1 MALSNDLI
9 SQFVK
14 VTKDEVDTK
23 KETTVYGTIV
33 EKDGDKYV
41 KLDGSELLT
50 PITSTTDA
58 ENNERVTVMI
68 KDHGATVTGNIS
80 SPSARTETVKEI
92 GNKITEAEILI
103 ANKVDTSVLNA
114 ESARIDNLVAENV
127 SIKERLTASE
137 ADIDTLETDNV
148 TINETLT
155 AQSASIE
162 SLNTQKLS
170 ATDADLKY
178 ATITNLNATN
188 STVHNLE
195 ADYGDFK
202 QLTTDN
208 FTAVNAD
215 IAGKLTATQAD
226 LRYANIDFSNIGS
239 AAIEEFFSKSGMI
252 ENIVVGE
259 GTVTGKLVGVTISGD
274 SIEANTIKAD
284 KLVVLGSDGLY
295 YKLNVNALGE
305 TTASSDPK
313 YQNGLDGS
321 AIIAK
326 SITASKINVT
336 DLVAFDATIGGF
348 HITDSAIYSGV
359 KESVD
364 NTTSGVYLDKNG
376 QFNTGDSINYLKYY
390 KDAENN
396 YKLEVSADL
405 LLLGTS
411 NKDVEAELDN
421 TKADV
426 TNAKDTISSA
436 QVSIDSLNS
445 QIKNLITD
453 ENGASLMTQTTEGW
467 TFNISNMS
475 EAIDSATENITNL
488 KNDSDV
494 IKSDISILQN
504 SVDDL
509 SGLSDYIK
517 IGSYNGQPC
526 LELGEV
532 ENDFK
537 TRITNTEIQF
547 IDGDS
552 IPAYIGNKK
561 LNISNAEVTDE
572 LQFGGFVWKKRENG
586 NMGLMW
592 KGETE

>member
-1 MALSNDLI
+1 MALSSDLI

-14 VTKDEVDTK
+14 VTNDEVDTK

-58 ENNERVTVMI
+58 EANERVTVMI
-68 KDHGATVTGNIS
+68 KDHSATVTGNVS
-80 SPSARTETVKEI
+80 SPSARTDTVKEI

-137 ADIDTLETDNV
+137 ADIDTLEADNV

-188 STVHNLE
+188 ATVHNLE

-215 IAGKLTATQAD
+215 IAGKLTATDAD
-226 LRYANIDFSNIGS
+226 LKYANIDFSNIGS

-305 TTASSDPK
+305 ATASSDPK

-326 SITASKINVT
+326 SVTASKISVT

-359 KESVD
+359 KETVD
-364 NTTSGVYLDKNG
+364 NTTSGVYLDKDG

-453 ENGASLMTQTTEGW
+453 ENGTSLMTQTTEGW

-494 IKSDISILQN
+494 IKSDVSILQN

-509 SGLSDYIK
+509 SGLTDYIK
-517 IGSYNGQPC
+517 IGSYNSQPC

-552 IPAYIGNKK
+552 VPAYIGNKK

>member
-114 ESARIDNLVAENV
+114 ESARIDNLVTENV

-137 ADIDTLETDNV
+137 ANIDNLEADNV

-162 SLNTQKLS
+162 SLDAQKLS

-188 STVHNLE
+188 ATVHNLE

-208 FTAVNAD
+208 FTAINAD

-295 YKLNVNALGE
+295 YELNVNALGE

-326 SITASKINVT
+326 SITASRISVT

-475 EAIDSATENITNL
+475 ETIDSATENITNL
-488 KNDSDV
+488 KNDSDI

-547 IDGDS
+547 IDGES
-552 IPAYIGNKK
+552 VPAYIGNKK

>member
-114 ESARIDNLVAENV
+114 ESARIDNLVTENV

-137 ADIDTLETDNV
+137 ADIDNLEADNV
-148 TINETLT
+148 TINEKLT
-155 AQSASIE
+155 AQSARIE
-162 SLNTQKLS
+162 SLDTQKLS

-188 STVHNLE
+188 TTVHNLE

-284 KLVVLGSDGLY
+284 KLVVLGNDGLY

-326 SITASKINVT
+326 SITASRISVT

-359 KESVD
+359 KETVD

-547 IDGDS
+547 IDGES
-552 IPAYIGNKK
+552 VPAYIGNKK

>member
-33 EKDGDKYV
+33 EKDGYKYV

-114 ESARIDNLVAENV
+114 ESARIDNLVTENV

-137 ADIDTLETDNV
+137 ADIDNLEADNV
-148 TINETLT
+148 TINEKLT
-155 AQSASIE
+155 AQSARIE
-162 SLNTQKLS
+162 SLDTQKLS

-188 STVHNLE
+188 TTVHNLE

-226 LRYANIDFSNIGS
+226 LKYANIDFSNIGI

-326 SITASKINVT
+326 SITASKISVT

-453 ENGASLMTQTTEGW
+453 ENGTSLMTQTTEGW

-509 SGLSDYIK
+509 SGLTDYIK
-517 IGSYNGQPC
+517 IGSYNNQPC

-552 IPAYIGNKK
+552 VPAYIGNKK

-586 NMGLMW
+586 NVGLMW

>member
-114 ESARIDNLVAENV
+114 ESARIDNLVTENV

-137 ADIDTLETDNV
+137 ADIDTLEADNV
-148 TINETLT
+148 TINETLI

-162 SLNTQKLS
+162 SLDTQKLS

-188 STVHNLE
+188 TTVHNLE

-226 LRYANIDFSNIGS
+226 LKYANIDFSNIGS

-326 SITASKINVT
+326 SITASKISVT

-453 ENGASLMTQTTEGW
+453 ENGTSLMTQTTEGW

-552 IPAYIGNKK
+552 VPAYIGNKK

>member
-114 ESARIDNLVAENV
+114 ESARIDNLVTENV

-137 ADIDTLETDNV
+137 ADIDNLEADNV
-148 TINETLT
+148 TINEKLT
-155 AQSASIE
+155 AQSARIE
-162 SLNTQKLS
+162 SLDTQKLS

-188 STVHNLE
+188 TTVHNLE

-226 LRYANIDFSNIGS
+226 LKYANIDFSNIGS
-239 AAIEEFFSKSGMI
+239 AAIEKFFSKSGMI

-326 SITASKINVT
+326 SITASRISVT

>member
-114 ESARIDNLVAENV
+114 ESARIDNLVTENV

-137 ADIDTLETDNV
+137 ADIDNLEADNV
-148 TINETLT
+148 TINNKLT

-162 SLNTQKLS
+162 SLDAQKLS

-188 STVHNLE
+188 ATVHNLE

-226 LRYANIDFSNIGS
+226 LKYANIDFSNIGS

-326 SITASKINVT
+326 SVTASKISVT

-405 LLLGTS
+405 LLLGAN

-453 ENGASLMTQTTEGW
+453 ENGTSLMIQTTEGW

>member
-114 ESARIDNLVAENV
+114 EIARIDNLVTENV

-137 ADIDTLETDNV
+137 ADIDNLEADNV
-148 TINETLT
+148 TINEKLT
-155 AQSASIE
+155 AQSARIE
-162 SLNTQKLS
+162 SLDTQKLS

-188 STVHNLE
+188 TTVHNLE

-226 LRYANIDFSNIGS
+226 LKYANIDFSNIGS

-453 ENGASLMTQTTEGW
+453 ENGASLMTQTTDGW

>member
-114 ESARIDNLVAENV
+114 ESARIDNLVTENV

-137 ADIDTLETDNV
+137 ADIDNLEADNV
-148 TINETLT
+148 TINEKLT
-155 AQSASIE
+155 AQSARIE
-162 SLNTQKLS
+162 SLDAQKLS

-188 STVHNLE
+188 TTVHNLE

-226 LRYANIDFSNIGS
+226 LKYANIDFSNIGS

-305 TTASSDPK
+305 ATASSDPK

-326 SITASKINVT
+326 SVTASKISVT

-359 KESVD
+359 KETVD

-453 ENGASLMTQTTEGW
+453 ENGASLMTQTAEGW

-552 IPAYIGNKK
+552 VPAYIGNKK

>member
-50 PITSTTDA
+50 PITSITDA

-114 ESARIDNLVAENV
+114 ESARIDNLVTENV

-137 ADIDTLETDNV
+137 ADVDNLEADNV
-148 TINETLT
+148 TINEKLT
-155 AQSASIE
+155 AQSARIE
-162 SLNTQKLS
+162 SLDAQKLS

-188 STVHNLE
+188 TTVHNLE

-226 LRYANIDFSNIGS
+226 LKYANIDFSNIGS

-348 HITDSAIYSGV
+348 HVTDSAIYSGV

-445 QIKNLITD
+445 QIKNLVTD
-453 ENGASLMTQTTEGW
+453 ENGTSLMTQTTEGW

-552 IPAYIGNKK
+552 VPAYIGNKK

-586 NMGLMW
+586 NMGLIW

>member
-114 ESARIDNLVAENV
+114 ESARIDNLVTENV

-137 ADIDTLETDNV
+137 ADIDNLEADNV
-148 TINETLT
+148 TINEKLT
-155 AQSASIE
+155 AQSARIE
-162 SLNTQKLS
+162 SLDTQKLS

-188 STVHNLE
+188 TTVHNLE

-226 LRYANIDFSNIGS
+226 LKYANIDFSNIGS
-239 AAIEEFFSKSGMI
+239 AAIEKFFSKSGMI

-326 SITASKINVT
+326 SITASRISVT

-396 YKLEVSADL
+396 YKLEVSAYL

>member
-114 ESARIDNLVAENV
+114 EIARIDNLVTENV

-137 ADIDTLETDNV
+137 ADIDNLEADNV
-148 TINETLT
+148 TINEKLT
-155 AQSASIE
+155 AQSARIE
-162 SLNTQKLS
+162 SLDTQKLS

-188 STVHNLE
+188 TTVHNLE

-226 LRYANIDFSNIGS
+226 LKYANIDFSNIGS

-453 ENGASLMTQTTEGW
+453 ENGASLMTQTTDGW

-552 IPAYIGNKK
+552 VPAYIGNKK